1 VNVRLGAA
9 VLLLSGAVQWAA
21 AAGGDAAVAPK
32 AIQVPAGFTVQTT
45 LLGRVL
51 ADHKGRTLYTTP
63 SPPRSADLATWQA
76 LEAAWLANPRAPFST
91 SPLEGGGRQWT
102 FQGRPLYRY
111 ARDKDPRDVRGQ
123 GIEGGWTAVIL
134 EPPQAL
140 PPWVTITRVDI
151 GLVFADARGMTVY
164 APARADRID
173 KAKTCMADC
182 MARYW
187 RLVKAGPTDAAV
199 GRWSIV
205 VNADGERQWAYDER
219 LLYTHTRDQRPGEM
233 QGNSF
238 AVGYS
243 IGDGFRVILVDSTLP
258 APGS

>member
-1 VNVRLGAA
+1 VNVRLGVAILLVASALQPGAA
-9 VLLLSGAVQWAA
+9 SGGQAPAA
-21 AAGGDAAVAPK
+21 PRV
-32 AIQVPAGFTVQTT
+32 IQVPAGFTVQTS

-51 ADHKGRTLYTTP
+51 ADHKGRTLYTSA

-76 LEAAWLANPRAPFST
+76 LEVAWLANPRAPFAT
-91 SPLEGGGRQWT
+91 SPLEGGGRQWN
-102 FQGRPLYRY
+102 FEGQPLYRH
-111 ARDKDPRDVRGQ
+111 ARDKDPGDIRGQ
-123 GIEGGWTAVIL
+123 GVEGGWSAVIL
-134 EPPQAL
+134 EPPPAL

-187 RLVKAGPTDAAV
+187 RPVKAGPTDAAV

-205 VNADGERQWAYDER
+205 VRADGERQWAYDGR